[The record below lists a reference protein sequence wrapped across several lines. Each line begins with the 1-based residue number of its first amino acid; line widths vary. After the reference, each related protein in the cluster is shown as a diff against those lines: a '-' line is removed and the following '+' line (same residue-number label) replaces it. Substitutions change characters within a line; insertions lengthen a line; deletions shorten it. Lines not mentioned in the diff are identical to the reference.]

1 MPDTIRRVDYYYVTA
16 RDKPGEGARIFSALR
31 DAGVNLLAAHAF
43 PTARKSQIDIVPADT
58 VAFLSAAKNA
68 GLKLSKPKTM
78 FLIEGDDRVGALT
91 STLSRLGTAGV
102 NVTALTAVRSGA
114 GRFGALLWV
123 NAKDVRK
130 AAETL
135 GV

>member
-1 MPDTIRRVDYYYVTA
+1 
-16 RDKPGEGARIFSALR
+16 
-31 DAGVNLLAAHAF
+31 
-43 PTARKSQIDIVPADT
+43 VPADT

-68 GLKLSKPKTM
+68 GLKLSKPKAM

-91 STLSRLGTAGV
+91 STLSRLGTAGI
-102 NVTALTAVRSGA
+102 NVTALTAVRTGT